1 MTPTAAGIAQ
11 PGACGRAAE
20 PCAHER
26 RRTAGRLANWAALAL
41 SALASVAACELRGYR
56 IDWRH
61 LAAMAIIIAV
71 VVAISLFYTYV
82 RNTADNRL
90 GETLHEAAILLAAW
104 APLGALSYLA
114 AGLGLPYVDAQL
126 AAIDRAIGFDWQA
139 WRSFVHGM
147 PGVEAALR
155 IAYFSSFVQIYALIF
170 VAGLAGR
177 GDRVRELVALLI
189 ATGVAV
195 VVLSGLFPAQS
206 AWAYYGVDLH
216 KAYHLADLN
225 TLREQTAQV
234 IDVGRQTG
242 IVTFP
247 SYHTAIALILVWV
260 TRGIAPLFWPALI
273 LNVGVLVAIPT
284 EGGHYLVD
292 MLAGAAITALACLW
306 FAGRDRAGA
315 PGRAR

>member
-1 MTPTAAGIAQ
+1 MTLAAAGIARSGLRAR
-11 PGACGRAAE
+11 GAALSVQ
-20 PCAHER
+20 ER

-41 SALASVAACELRGYR
+41 SALVGVLACELHGYR

-61 LAAMAIIIAV
+61 LAAMAFIIAV
-71 VVAISLFYTYV
+71 VAAISLFYTYV
-82 RNTADNRL
+82 RRTPDNRL
-90 GETLHEAAILLAAW
+90 GETLHETALLLAAW

-139 WRSFVHGM
+139 WRSFVYAM
-147 PGVEAALR
+147 PGVEAGLR
-155 IAYFSSFVQIYALIF
+155 IAYFSSFVQIYALIL
-170 VAGLAGR
+170 VAGLTGR
-177 GDRVRELVALLI
+177 GDCVRELVALLI
-189 ATGVAV
+189 VTGIAV
-195 VVLSGLFPAQS
+195 VVLSGPFPAQS

-225 TLREQTAQV
+225 TLRDQTVQV

-273 LNVGVLVAIPT
+273 LNLGVLVAIPT

-306 FAGRDRAGA
+306 LARRDRAA
-315 PGRAR
+315 AVARAR

>member
-26 RRTAGRLANWAALAL
+26 RRTAGRLASWTALAL
-41 SALASVAACELRGYR
+41 SGLAS
-56 IDWRH
+56 
-61 LAAMAIIIAV
+61 
-71 VVAISLFYTYV
+71 
-82 RNTADNRL
+82 
-90 GETLHEAAILLAAW
+90 
-104 APLGALSYLA
+104 
-114 AGLGLPYVDAQL
+114 
-126 AAIDRAIGFDWQA
+126 
-139 WRSFVHGM
+139 
-147 PGVEAALR
+147 
-155 IAYFSSFVQIYALIF
+155 
-170 VAGLAGR
+170 VAGLAGL

-189 ATGVAV
+189 VTGIVV

-225 TLREQTAQV
+225 TLRDQTAPV

-273 LNVGVLVAIPT
+273 LNLGVLVAIPT
-284 EGGHYLVD
+284 GGGHYLVD
-292 MLAGAAITALACLW
+292 MLAGAAITAAACLW
-306 FAGRDRAGA
+306 LARRDRAV
-315 PGRAR
+315 PPARLR